1 MDGKVCWIK
10 WEQRG
15 VKEQG
20 REKRGG
26 GWFNWEQSK
35 AEQGSQ
41 TAADVG
47 EQEGS
52 GEKDEKQGNI

>member
-1 MDGKVCWIK
+1 M
-10 WEQRG
+10 
-15 VKEQG
+15 KEQG
-20 REKRGG
+20 RQKRKVGG

-47 EQEGS
+47 EHEGS
-52 GEKDEKQGNI
+52 GEKDEKQGNT